1 MYSKI
6 YDIVVDK
13 FIEKRDSFW
22 EDLDNLNES
31 ATDFKEV
38 KKEMEKMVERTK
50 ELIDL
55 EDIMDFLHSKIY

>member
-38 KKEMEKMVERTK
+38 KKGMEKMVERTK